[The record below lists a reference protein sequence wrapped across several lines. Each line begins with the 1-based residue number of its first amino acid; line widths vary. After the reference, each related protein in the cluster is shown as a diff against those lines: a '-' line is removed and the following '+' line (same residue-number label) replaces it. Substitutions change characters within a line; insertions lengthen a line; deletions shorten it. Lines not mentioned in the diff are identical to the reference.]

1 MILLDSSALVC
12 AVQQENGVERLKE
25 LIGQSRIVAVGAPMV
40 LEAGIVL
47 SQRNRDGRH
56 ALDGFLRECQAEF
69 LEFRR
74 EHTDVALSAFLRYG
88 KGRHTAA
95 LNFGDC
101 ICYSYARL
109 SGLTLVYKGHDFG
122 FTDLAKLERLDG
134 GSE

>member
-12 AVQQENGVERLKE
+12 AVQQEDGVERLKE
-25 LIGQSRIVAVGAPMV
+25 LIGLSRLVAVGAPMV

-47 SQRNRDGRH
+47 SQRTREGRH

-74 EHTDVALSAFLRYG
+74 EHSDVALSAFLRFG
-88 KGRHTAA
+88 KGRHPAG

-101 ICYSYARL
+101 VCYSYARL
-109 SGLTLVYKGHDFG
+109 SGLTLVYKGGDFG
-122 FTDLAKLERLDG
+122 QTDLAKLERLDG
-134 GSE
+134 ESE